1 MGKEGPRQGSVD
13 RSRVKHVKQHEL
25 DTANRLAELGED
37 VTFIPARGTDR
48 VADIEMNAVRWELKS
63 PTSSNPNTIRTR
75 LGRGATQA
83 VNIVLDLARTPI
95 AVDEAITIAEQAIE
109 RYPQI
114 EVIRI
119 IGRETE
125 QGLLDITVER

>member
-1 MGKEGPRQGSVD
+1 MVEEPRRGSVD
-13 RSRVKHVKQHEL
+13 RGRVKHVRQHEL
-25 DTANRLAELGED
+25 DTAHRLAELGED
-37 VTFIPARGTDR
+37 VVFVAAPGTDR
-48 VADIEMNAVRWELKS
+48 VADIEMGGVLWEMKS
-63 PTSSNPNTIRTR
+63 PTSSNPNTIKTR
-75 LGRGATQA
+75 LGRGAAQA
-83 VNIVLDLARTPI
+83 GNIVLDLARTPI
-95 AVDEAITIAEQAIE
+95 TVGEAIAIAERTID